1 MQRIGRAR
9 SNPDT
14 GKVVG
19 REGKH
24 RLHTHRWKNIIQQM
38 EDHHQRWLLYRLR
51 DALSDTPVVLLNGA
65 RQTGKSTLAQRLAG
79 TRKAR
84 YLTLD
89 DPTALAAALAD
100 PAGFV
105 ADQDGLLAIDE
116 VQKAPGLFPAI
127 KREVDRRRR
136 PGRFLLTGSAD
147 VMMLPGIAES
157 LAGRMEV
164 LGLQPLAQGEIAGVR
179 PAFVANLFAGKP
191 PRALLP
197 TSAANINHGAGQ
209 ATSALHARIATGGFP
224 EALARKRRER
234 RRAWFDAY
242 VTTITQRDIRE
253 LSNIADLTALPRL
266 LNLLAARSGTLANV
280 AELARASGVAQV
292 TLHRYLALLE
302 ASFLLQPLP
311 AWHANLG
318 KRLIKAPK
326 TYLLDSGLACAVSGV
341 DETALAA
348 APHYGGLLETF
359 VLGEL
364 RRECAAL
371 PEPPRL
377 YHYRSAGGVEV
388 DFVIEDA
395 RGQCVGIEVKA
406 TRSLGEKRFAG
417 LRDLQ
422 AGLGERLACGVV
434 LYGGEE
440 RVRFGEGLWAVPVQ
454 G

>member
-1 MQRIGRAR
+1 
-9 SNPDT
+9 
-14 GKVVG
+14 
-19 REGKH
+19 
-24 RLHTHRWKNIIQQM
+24 M
-38 EDHHQRWLLYRLR
+38 EDYHQRWLLPRLR
-51 DALSDTPVVLLNGA
+51 DALSDTPVILLNGA
-65 RQTGKSTLAQRLAG
+65 RQTGKSTLAQRMIGA
-79 TRKAR
+79 RKGR

-89 DPTALAAALAD
+89 DPTALAAAQAD
-100 PAGFV
+100 PASFV
-105 ADQDGLLAIDE
+105 SDHHGLLVIDE

-127 KREVDRRRR
+127 KREVDRRRW

-147 VMMLPGIAES
+147 VLVLPSIAES

-164 LGLQPLAQGEIAGVR
+164 LGLHPLAQGEIASTKPSFVASAFANR
-179 PAFVANLFAGKP
+179 PAQ
-191 PRALLP
+191 ALLAV
-197 TSAANINHGAGQ
+197 SATGKGHSADAGA
-209 ATSALHARIATGGFP
+209 ADLHARIVTGGFP
-224 EALARKRRER
+224 EALARKRRDR

-253 LSNIADLTALPRL
+253 LSNIADLTVLPRL
-266 LNLLAARSGTLANV
+266 LKLLAVRSGALTNT
-280 AELARASGVAQV
+280 AELARASAIPQA

-326 TYLLDSGLACAVSGV
+326 TYLLDSGLACALTGV
-341 DETALAA
+341 DETTVAT

-371 PEPPRL
+371 SEPPRL

-395 RGQCVGIEVKA
+395 RGRCIGIEVKA
-406 TRSLGEKRFAG
+406 TRSLGEKHFSG
-417 LRDLQ
+417 LKDLQ
-422 AGLGERLACGVV
+422 AGLGERFACGVV

-440 RVRFGEGLWAVPVQ
+440 RVRFGAGLWAVPA
-454 G
+454 GG